1 MITIDPVS
9 IGALAS
15 IIYELNAIKRKLGK
29 TNDKVQ
35 DMQDQ
40 VDELKIQLR
49 E

>member
-9 IGALAS
+9 ASALAL
-15 IIYELNAIKRKLGK
+15 IIYELSSIKRKLGK
-29 TNDKVQ
+29 TDDKVQ

-40 VDELKIQLR
+40 MDELKIQLR